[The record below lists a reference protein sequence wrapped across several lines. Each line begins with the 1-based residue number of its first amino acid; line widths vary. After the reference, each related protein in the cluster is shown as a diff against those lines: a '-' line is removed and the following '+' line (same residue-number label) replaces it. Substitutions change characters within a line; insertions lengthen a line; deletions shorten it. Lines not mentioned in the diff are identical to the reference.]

1 MRGLRR
7 AEVPLGDDFRG
18 TTLPEITGQTCF
30 WLRVVRQKFWV
41 PPQDPIFMGR
51 WARSRA
57 ASYRSSRR
65 NSGAGGGGVG
75 GGVATGGRRTERSGG
90 LDPVGAPTAA
100 LLMFLKSAVGG
111 RVGAVLRLG
120 RGDGVVG
127 RRRRGHEEF
136 AASTTSST

>member
-1 MRGLRR
+1 MRWLRR

-30 WLRVVRQKFWV
+30 WLRAVRQKFRV

-65 NSGAGGGGVG
+65 NSGARGG
-75 GGVATGGRRTERSGG
+75 GGVATGGRRTEGSGRFE
-90 LDPVGAPTAA
+90 PVGAPTAA

-127 RRRRGHEEF
+127 RRRGGHEEF
-136 AASTTSST
+136 AASTTAST